1 MSKTFI
7 KNINKDKKYEYNIE
21 NWCQLK
27 LIYLL

>member
-7 KNINKDKKYEYNIE
+7 KNINKDNKYEYNIV